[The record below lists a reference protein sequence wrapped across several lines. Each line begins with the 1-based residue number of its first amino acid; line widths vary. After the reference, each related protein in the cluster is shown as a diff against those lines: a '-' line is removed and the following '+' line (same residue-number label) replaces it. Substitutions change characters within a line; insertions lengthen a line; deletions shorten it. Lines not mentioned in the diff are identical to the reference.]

1 MTMLAMIGWQE
12 LVVIAIVAV
21 LIFGRRLPDVGRSLG
36 EGLLEFKKGLRGVK
50 DEVQETAEQAD
61 ETLRSGPGDA
71 ADEGAEKKG

>member
-12 LVVIAIVAV
+12 LVVIAVVAV

-50 DEVQETAEQAD
+50 DDVQETAEQAD
-61 ETLRSGPGDA
+61 DALRTDQADAGTGD
-71 ADEGAEKKG
+71 EKKG